1 MICPRCQANLV
12 PDGQIICPV
21 CFIIGNGAAKT
32 LVCEVIDYLRKWDA
46 YERWCAEHGRA
57 A

>member
-32 LVCEVIDYLRKWDA
+32 LVCEVIDYLRKWGA